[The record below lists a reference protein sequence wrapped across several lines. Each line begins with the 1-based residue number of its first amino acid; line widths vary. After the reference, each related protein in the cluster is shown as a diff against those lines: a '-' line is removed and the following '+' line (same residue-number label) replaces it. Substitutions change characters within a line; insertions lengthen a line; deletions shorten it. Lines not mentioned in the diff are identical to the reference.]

1 MKHIIQF
8 KVYKGDKQYVGECLD
23 LPVVTQGKT
32 VNETLQNIKEVLALH
47 LEDEESN
54 I

>member
-1 MKHIIQF
+1 MKVAIVVLNWNSE
-8 KVYKGDKQYVGECLD
+8 KYVGECLD